1 MYDSYYDRFLV
12 YLAHL
17 QAQRCS
23 LLFTDL
29 FDGMPLVSLVRVLE
43 VSSLCSC
50 TFPNFPLHPREAV
63 EGLVKPDKRRRSL
76 RLLMFIAYLSGKDPC
91 MVCLPTYS

>member
-1 MYDSYYDRFLV
+1 MYGSYYDSFFV

-29 FDGMPLVSLVRVLE
+29 FEGMPLVSLVRVL
-43 VSSLCSC
+43 VLSSLCSC
-50 TFPNFPLHPREAV
+50 TFPNFWFHPREAV
-63 EGLVKPDKRRRSL
+63 EGLVKHDKRRRSL
-76 RLLMFIAYLSGKDPC
+76 RVLHIC
-91 MVCLPTYS
+91 QVRIHV